1 MQVILK
7 AEDDIYGFYEDNELI
22 FEDQLDTMDFLEVQ
36 EELGF
41 LGITPQILNNDDQG
55 IYYVWDEF
63 PEELAKLTG
72 NYVGIEYGEDYIA
85 DYKTNVT
92 VRDSSTGGTSIM
104 NMGTTT
110 IAQHGTLNLPN
121 STTNTVTYDV
131 KDVPSG
137 WDIAQLMDT
146 FQRTGI
152 LFTDKTVMA
161 NQGSISLLNDEEE
174 NEYLYDGTIREEEK
188 VISPLA
194 PIR

>member
-63 PEELAKLTG
+63 PEELDKLTG

-92 VRDSSTGGTSIM
+92 VRDSSTGGTSVI

-121 STTNTVTYDV
+121 STTNTVTYNI
-131 KDVPSG
+131 KDIPKG
-137 WDIAQLMDT
+137 WDIQDLMKT
-146 FQRTGI
+146 FEKTGI
-152 LFTDKTVMA
+152 LFTDKDTMVPEYK
-161 NQGSISLLNDEEE
+161 IDLLGNLQRSEWGYDGNIIEEE
-174 NEYLYDGTIREEEK
+174 E